1 MPAPGLWRPFS
12 ARTPGLQPPAVLLL
26 QWGNQAQRG
35 PIICPSPSEPECE
48 PTKTIYKTIGKY
60 QLAGGEGSQGGG
72 ESAALWELE
81 LEEEEKEEQGSS
93 ASVVAQCVGSP
104 RATEVLLGQSVIGA
118 GHGREGPE
126 MVDFLQVELGHP
138 WQREELRAPVW
149 EFPFAVGEE

>member
-1 MPAPGLWRPFS
+1 MLGPQDCSLLLFSFSNGETRPKEVPSFAPVPQSQNVNPQRPYTRPLGNTNWLGVKAPGGW
-12 ARTPGLQPPAVLLL
+12 
-26 QWGNQAQRG
+26 
-35 PIICPSPSEPECE
+35 
-48 PTKTIYKTIGKY
+48 
-60 QLAGGEGSQGGG
+60 GG

-126 MVDFLQVELGHP
+126 MVDFLQVELGHS
-138 WQREELRAPVW
+138 WQREEL
-149 EFPFAVGEE
+149 